1 MHSPRNA
8 VDKDLSPW
16 NGPVK
21 DPNVE
26 SATGW
31 CPVWNMTS
39 GEVTGQNGQSCFW

>member
-1 MHSPRNA
+1 MRSPRNA

-31 CPVWNMTS
+31 CPVPGADGKPS
-39 GEVTGQNGQSCFW
+39 GRNGQSW